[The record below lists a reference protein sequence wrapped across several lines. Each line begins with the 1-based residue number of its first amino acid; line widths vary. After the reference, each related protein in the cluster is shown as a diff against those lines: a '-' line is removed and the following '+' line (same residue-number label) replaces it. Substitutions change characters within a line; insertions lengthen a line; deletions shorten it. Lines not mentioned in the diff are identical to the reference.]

1 VTTWFL
7 ISGGLLLVVALVGS
21 HFRRL
26 PVTTAMF
33 YLGVGLLVG
42 PGAADLVDLHPIR
55 DAELLEVISEIA
67 VLISL
72 FTTGLKMR
80 APLKTGLWSV
90 PLRLASVSM
99 LVTIGLIAVAG
110 VFLLHLPL
118 GAAVLLGAMLAPT
131 DPVLASDVQ
140 VEHAWDPDRLR
151 FGLTGEAGLNDGA
164 AFPFVMLGLGL
175 LGAHELGSAG
185 ARWIAMDLLWGVAG
199 GLLIGWVVGDLIVR
213 VVLHLR
219 RVREEALSGDEF
231 LALGLIALAYGT
243 ALSAHTYGFLAVFA
257 AGLAFRRIERV
268 ASGAEL
274 PESAAKAPAP
284 GGAARRLLG
293 SPIAATDTGAIAR
306 DPQQAPLHMAE
317 SVLGFNEQIERLAEV
332 VAVLLV
338 GALLSSTPLPRAAL
352 WFVPLLFLVVRPS
365 AVAIGLLGT
374 GVSAHQRRL
383 IGWFGIRGVGS
394 LYYLSYATAHD
405 LPEALAEPLTSLVLS
420 TVAASIVVHGI
431 SGTPLM
437 SVYTRRRSAL
447 RRNR

>member
-7 ISGGLLLVVALVGS
+7 ISGGLLIVVALVGS

-33 YLGVGLLVG
+33 YLAVGLLVG
-42 PGAADLVDLHPIR
+42 PAAADLVDLRPIR
-55 DAELLEVISEIA
+55 DAEMLEAITEIA

-72 FTTGLKMR
+72 FTTGLKLR

-90 PLRLASVSM
+90 PLRLASISM
-99 LVTIGLIAVAG
+99 LVTIGLSTAAG
-110 VFLLHLPL
+110 VYLLHLPL
-118 GAAVLLGAMLAPT
+118 GAAVVLGAMLAPT
-131 DPVLASDVQ
+131 DPVLASEVQ

-175 LGAHELGSAG
+175 LGVHELGPGG
-185 ARWIAMDLLWGVAG
+185 ARWLAVDLLWGVAG
-199 GLLIGWVVGDLIVR
+199 GLLIGWVVGDLVVR

-219 RVREEALSGDEF
+219 RVREEALGGDEF

-243 ALSAHTYGFLAVFA
+243 ALGARTYGFLAVLA

-268 ASGAEL
+268 ASGGAL
-274 PESAAKAPAP
+274 PESASAPPGA
-284 GGAARRLLG
+284 GGAARRLMT
-293 SPIAATDTGAIAR
+293 SPVAASDVGEIAR
-306 DPQQAPLHMAE
+306 DPQQAPLYMAE

-338 GALLSSTPLPRAAL
+338 GALLSATDLPRAAL
-352 WFVPLLFLVVRPS
+352 WFIPLLFLVIRPVS
-365 AVAIGLLGT
+365 VAIGLIGT
-374 GVSAHQRRL
+374 GVPADQRRL

-394 LYYLSYATAHD
+394 LYYLSYAIAHD
-405 LPEALAEPLTSLVLS
+405 LPEALAEPLTSVVLS
-420 TVAASIVVHGI
+420 TVAASVVVHGI
-431 SGTPLM
+431 SVTPLM
-437 SVYTRRRSAL
+437 SVYTRRRATL
-447 RRNR
+447 RRSR